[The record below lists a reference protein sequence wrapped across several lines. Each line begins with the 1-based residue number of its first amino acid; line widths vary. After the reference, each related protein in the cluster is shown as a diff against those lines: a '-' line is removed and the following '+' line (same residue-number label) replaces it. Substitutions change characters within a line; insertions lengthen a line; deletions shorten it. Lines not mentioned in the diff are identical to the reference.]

1 MAVHPDDPEMSDRV
15 RRVLEFEREWW
26 GHSPAKERRIRGEFG
41 WSPAR
46 YYQVLN
52 AVVDDPAALVHDP
65 VLVGRLREVRGVRA
79 EQRRTRRGSAA
90 S

>member
-1 MAVHPDDPEMSDRV
+1 MPEMPEASLPERAE
-15 RRVLEFEREWW
+15 RVLEFEREWW
-26 GHSPAKERRIRGEFG
+26 GHSPAKERRIRAEFG

-52 AVVDDPAALVHDP
+52 AVVDDAAAFTHDP
-65 VLVGRLREVRGVRA
+65 VLVGRLREVRDARDVK
-79 EQRRTRRGSAA
+79 RRTRHDAAA

>member
-1 MAVHPDDPEMSDRV
+1 MSTPSDDDTHGARA
-15 RRVLEFEREWW
+15 RRVLDFEREWW
-26 GHSPAKERRIRGEFG
+26 GHSAAKERRIRAEFG

-52 AVVDDPAALVHDP
+52 AVIDDAAAHAYDP
-65 VLVGRLREVRGVRA
+65 MLVGRLHEVRDARA
-79 EQRRTRRGSAA
+79 EQRRTRRDIVA